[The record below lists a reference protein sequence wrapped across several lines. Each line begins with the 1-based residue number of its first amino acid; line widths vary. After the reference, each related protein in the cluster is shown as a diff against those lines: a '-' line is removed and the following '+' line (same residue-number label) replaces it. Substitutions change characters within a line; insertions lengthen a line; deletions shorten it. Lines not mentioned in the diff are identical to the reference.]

1 MEGGLGPSITVHLD
15 GTLHSGVCSCAKA
28 SVSGFR
34 KRLGV
39 ARCGPHTICS
49 EGFDWSEDV
58 LFGLH
63 LDLPICLGII
73 YMNFISFRDET
84 NSPFVCNKVPKAL
97 MTKSGTTFSLIVI
110 KGGYSNTVQVC
121 NISPFI
127 VVRTTLTRSE
137 RSHSS

>member
-15 GTLHSGVCSCAKA
+15 GTLHSDVCSCAKA
-28 SVSGFR
+28 SVSGFI

-39 ARCGPHTICS
+39 ARFRLVHIRTICS

-127 VVRTTLTRSE
+127 VVRTTFTRSE
-137 RSHSS
+137 R